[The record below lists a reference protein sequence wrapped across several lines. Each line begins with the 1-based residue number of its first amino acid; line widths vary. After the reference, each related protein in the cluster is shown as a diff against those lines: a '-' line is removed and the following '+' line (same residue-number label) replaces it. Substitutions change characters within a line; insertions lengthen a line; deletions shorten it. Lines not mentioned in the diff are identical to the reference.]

1 MYKLARRCEIM
12 KQLILTLK
20 AMKKVILLSL
30 LAVLFACEKDDTV
43 VSAYELRSLTNT
55 EWIGVM
61 LDYYNGMVVVKVI
74 SNTEATMT
82 AGVLTMSFNYTFD
95 SSLKTGTLTSEGNTF
110 IYEVMENTLILSD
123 SYGDKYY
130 FTQRK

>member
-1 MYKLARRCEIM
+1 MEK
-12 KQLILTLK
+12 
-20 AMKKVILLSL
+20 MKKVILLSL

-43 VSAYELRSLTNT
+43 VSADELRSLTNT